1 MRTLIASLTIA
12 AAGATAAAQATP
24 PAAPTSTTAQAPAP
38 ADRQGVQL
46 AAKVG
51 GFVPLD
57 GLSPFVS
64 FGLEVGYALPA
75 HLAVVVDVDYTQP
88 TKTGIEMDPR
98 VTGGM
103 YTWKLTEQELGV
115 MPAIEYRIPLGSV
128 TPYAGIGPRVLFARS
143 TVRDNGTPT
152 IESTKE
158 QSTRIGVGVPVGAE
172 LALGPGAALAELLF
186 QYGTLNHVATGD
198 ANTGALS
205 LSLGYRFTF

>member
-1 MRTLIASLTIA
+1 MRTLIASLMIA
-12 AAGATAAAQATP
+12 AAGATAAAQ
-24 PAAPTSTTAQAPAP
+24 PATSTTAEAPAP
-38 ADRQGVQL
+38 AARQGVL
-46 AAKVG
+46 VAAKVG

-64 FGLEVGYALPA
+64 FGVEVGYALPA

-88 TKTGIEMDPR
+88 TKTGVEMDPR
-98 VTGGM
+98 VAGGM

-143 TVRDNGTPT
+143 TVRDNGTPA
-152 IESTKE
+152 IAPTKE
-158 QSTRIGVGVPVGAE
+158 QSTRVGVGVPVGAE

>member
-12 AAGATAAAQATP
+12 ATGATGAAQ
-24 PAAPTSTTAQAPAP
+24 PATSTTAQAA
-38 ADRQGVQL
+38 ARAESQGVLL

-88 TKTGIEMDPR
+88 TKTGVEMDPR
-98 VTGGM
+98 VAGGM
-103 YTWKLTEQELGV
+103 YTWKLTEQELGL
-115 MPAIEYRIPLGSV
+115 MPAIEYRIPLGTV

-143 TVRDNGTPT
+143 TVRDNGTPA

-158 QSTRIGVGVPVGAE
+158 QSTRVGVGVPVGAE

-205 LSLGYRFTF
+205 VSLGYRFRF